1 MVTEHVDRQ
10 HLAAARLWA
19 ATRFPYLATALFAS
33 PVVERPG
40 IGTVAVDQ
48 EWRLYVDP
56 AVANRWSVPQLG
68 STLVHHAG
76 HLLRDHADR
85 AHALGIDHDQTEP
98 WVNAA
103 DAEINDDFAAA
114 GLDLPGDPILP
125 SSLGCEP
132 GRLAEEYFHAVRG
145 RPGGGP

>member
-68 STLVHHAG
+68 STLVHHA
-76 HLLRDHADR
+76 
-85 AHALGIDHDQTEP
+85 ALP
-98 WVNAA
+98 
-103 DAEINDDFAAA
+103 
-114 GLDLPGDPILP
+114 
-125 SSLGCEP
+125 
-132 GRLAEEYFHAVRG
+132 
-145 RPGGGP
+145 